1 VGAGGQTNR
10 WCAGGR
16 GIRRGLL
23 ALVVA
28 GAVVGPLLAEVPP
41 AAPADAGESVTVRI
55 LEASVDPAIVEIA
68 PGSTVVWINEASAAR
83 SIIAADGSFDSGR
96 LGRGDQFQF
105 AFTQPGTVTYTVLS
119 GPGVTGTVVVR
130 DPTLPAPPVPAA
142 APIAAPTDFA
152 YTGAGSAL
160 TGAAGVLVLGIG
172 AVLLVYARRIGA
184 MALSGLA
191 FFLDPDDLLPSR
203 RHRRELKVRARRAR
217 SRR

>member
-1 VGAGGQTNR
+1 LLR
-10 WCAGGR
+10 AGGR
-16 GIRRGLL
+16 GIRRGLF
-23 ALVVA
+23 ALLVA
-28 GAVVGPLLAEVPP
+28 GAFLSPVLADVQP
-41 AAPADAGESVTVRI
+41 AAPADAGESVTVKI
-55 LEASVDPAIVEIA
+55 LNASVDPGIVEIA
-68 PGSTVVWINEASAAR
+68 PGSTVVWINEAGAAR

-105 AFTQPGTVTYTVLS
+105 AFTEVGTVTYTVLS

-130 DPTLPAPPVPAA
+130 DPTAPAPVPGA
-142 APIAAPTDFA
+142 APVAAPTDFA

-191 FFLDPDDLLPSR
+191 FMLDPDDLLPSR
-203 RHRRELKVRARRAR
+203 RHRRELKARARRER
-217 SRR
+217 SGR